1 MNKKKI
7 FNDPIYG
14 LVDFPHSIL
23 YDIIDH
29 RYFQR
34 LRRIS
39 QMGFTQLV
47 YPGATN
53 TRFHHALG
61 SLYLMTRSIRTL
73 RSKGVEIT
81 EAESEAVSIAIL
93 LHDMG
98 HGPFS
103 HALERMILNVSHE
116 SVSLMFMHEL
126 NEVYDGRLDLAIAIF
141 QDRYKKHF
149 LHQLVS
155 SQLDMDRMDYLIR
168 DTYYTGVAEGVIGYD
183 RLIKMLNVSD
193 DKLVIEEK
201 GIHSI
206 EKFLISRKLMY
217 WQVYLHKTS
226 LAAEKML
233 QTVFQRVNI
242 LLSQGAEVE
251 MTASLR
257 KLLRNDLDLTTA
269 KDTKQLLEEFARCDD
284 HDVMYLLKSNTEHK
298 DFILSYIS
306 ECILN
311 RRLFKV
317 LASEKSFSQAVLD
330 EQVNNVSSALGIPEY
345 EASELVLEAAQEN
358 KMYDTDNDE
367 ILILCKSGEV
377 VPLSAMSKL
386 YFKYDIERKHYLY
399 IPGIGGNE

>member
-233 QTVFQRVNI
+233 QTVFQRVKT

-257 KLLRNDLDLTTA
+257 KLLRNDFDLATA

-317 LASEKSFSQAVLD
+317 IASEKSFSQAVLD
-330 EQVNNVSSALGIPEY
+330 EQVKNVSSALGIPEY

-399 IPGIGGNE
+399 IPGIGVNE

>member
-233 QTVFQRVNI
+233 QTVFQRVKT

-257 KLLRNDLDLTTA
+257 KLLRNDFDLATA

-317 LASEKSFSQAVLD
+317 IASEKSFSQAVLD
-330 EQVNNVSSALGIPEY
+330 EQVKNVSSALGISEY

-399 IPGIGGNE
+399 IPGIGVNE

>member
-141 QDRYKKHF
+141 QDRYKKNF

-233 QTVFQRVNI
+233 QTVFQRVKT
-242 LLSQGAEVE
+242 LLSQGAKVE

-257 KLLRNDLDLTTA
+257 KLLRNDFDLATA

-317 LASEKSFSQAVLD
+317 IASEKSFSQAVLD
-330 EQVNNVSSALGIPEY
+330 EQVKNVSSALGIPEY

-399 IPGIGGNE
+399 IPGIGVNE

>member
-233 QTVFQRVNI
+233 QTVFQRVKT
-242 LLSQGAEVE
+242 LLSQGAKVE

-257 KLLRNDLDLTTA
+257 KLLRNDFDLATA

-317 LASEKSFSQAVLD
+317 IASEKSFSQAVLD
-330 EQVNNVSSALGIPEY
+330 EQVKNVSSALGIPEY

-399 IPGIGGNE
+399 IPGIGVNE

>member
-1 MNKKKI
+1 
-7 FNDPIYG
+7 
-14 LVDFPHSIL
+14 
-23 YDIIDH
+23 
-29 RYFQR
+29 
-34 LRRIS
+34 
-39 QMGFTQLV
+39 MGFTQLV

-233 QTVFQRVNI
+233 QTVFQRVKT

-257 KLLRNDLDLTTA
+257 KLLRNDFDLATA

-317 LASEKSFSQAVLD
+317 IASEKSFSQAVLD
-330 EQVNNVSSALGIPEY
+330 EQVKNVSSALGIPEY

-399 IPGIGGNE
+399 IPGIGVNE

>member
-141 QDRYKKHF
+141 QDRYKKNF

-233 QTVFQRVNI
+233 QTVFQRVKT

-257 KLLRNDLDLTTA
+257 KLLRNDFDLATA

-317 LASEKSFSQAVLD
+317 IASEKSFSQAVLD
-330 EQVNNVSSALGIPEY
+330 EQVKNVSSALGIPEY

-399 IPGIGGNE
+399 IPGIGVNE

>member
-233 QTVFQRVNI
+233 QTVFQRVKT

-257 KLLRNDLDLTTA
+257 KLLRNDFDLATA

-317 LASEKSFSQAVLD
+317 IASEKSFSQAVLD
-330 EQVNNVSSALGIPEY
+330 EQVKNVSSALGISEY
-345 EASELVLEAAQEN
+345 EASELVIEAAQEN

-399 IPGIGGNE
+399 IPGIGVNE